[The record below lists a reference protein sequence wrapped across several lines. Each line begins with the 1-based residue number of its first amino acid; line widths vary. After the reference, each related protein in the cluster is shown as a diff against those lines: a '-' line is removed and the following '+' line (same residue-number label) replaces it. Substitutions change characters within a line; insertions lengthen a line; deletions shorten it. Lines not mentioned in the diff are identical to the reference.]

1 MLSVFL
7 LLVFQLHFLS
17 PCLTAIFSLSSR
29 EWQPAA
35 FLIWGNSMVDINQK
49 ALAAATKAR
58 NAAPEYP
65 KTDYE
70 ALSIALQ
77 EHITGTAARF
87 RALETRI
94 HRLETKGGAE

>member
-1 MLSVFL
+1 
-7 LLVFQLHFLS
+7 
-17 PCLTAIFSLSSR
+17 
-29 EWQPAA
+29 
-35 FLIWGNSMVDINQK
+35 MVDINQK
-49 ALAAATKAR
+49 ALTAAYRVFCQLRGTGNDAFEGSVKFYLDAAKVR

-65 KTDYE
+65 KTDHE

-94 HRLETKGGAE
+94 QRLETKGDTE